1 MEQLEAMEP
10 CANCGRNVPEG
21 ARFCPHCAAP
31 QAHPDLP
38 QTAVPEEAP
47 ATEWAWC
54 EIEWVRSFRGS
65 VFEARPLTPEADA
78 SARSPMFRWREEQP
92 PPETNAGARG
102 AHEELVHALVAAG
115 WEPVADAG
123 PWYGEQF
130 RRPAVTEAPEVSV
143 ERSTTR
149 WPARFGI
156 VALTLGSLAVIVFAV
171 LVLLGF
177 FVQ

>member
-10 CANCGRNVPEG
+10 CASCSGNLPEG
-21 ARFCPHCAAP
+21 ARFCPHCGAP
-31 QAHPDLP
+31 QAHEGLP
-38 QTAVPEEAP
+38 QTAPEEAP

-65 VFEARPLTPEADA
+65 EFEARPLTPGADA
-78 SARSPMFRWREEQP
+78 SARSPKFRWREERP
-92 PPETNAGARG
+92 PPETDAGARG

-115 WEPVADAG
+115 WEPVAEAG
-123 PWYGEQF
+123 PWYGERF
-130 RRPAVTEAPEVSV
+130 RRPAVSDTAEVSA
-143 ERSTTR
+143 ERSTNR
-149 WPARFGI
+149 WPARVGL

-177 FVQ
+177 FVR